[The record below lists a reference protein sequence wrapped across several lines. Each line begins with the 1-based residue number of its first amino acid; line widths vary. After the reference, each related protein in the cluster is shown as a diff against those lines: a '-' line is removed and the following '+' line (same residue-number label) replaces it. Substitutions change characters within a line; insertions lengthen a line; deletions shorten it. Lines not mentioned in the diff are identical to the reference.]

1 MGTVLCGPREFI
13 DAAKRWRKVVG
24 GGWRQAGILAAA
36 GVYALKNNIDRL
48 VEDHDKASQLA
59 EGLTS
64 IDEIEV
70 DVSAVQTNMVFIN
83 LPKAATTTLSP
94 FLRDNGILISGEYN
108 PVRLVTHLDVTN
120 EGIRHV
126 ISTFE
131 TYFTQHPLN

>member
-1 MGTVLCGPREFI
+1 MSETSQSPNLDKSTVFFFSFG
-13 DAAKRWRKVVG
+13 
-24 GGWRQAGILAAA
+24 
-36 GVYALKNNIDRL
+36 
-48 VEDHDKASQLA
+48 QLA

-83 LPKAATTTLSP
+83 LPKAATPTLSP

>member
-1 MGTVLCGPREFI
+1 M
-13 DAAKRWRKVVG
+13 
-24 GGWRQAGILAAA
+24 
-36 GVYALKNNIDRL
+36 KNNVDRL

-59 EGLTS
+59 EGLTG

-94 FLRDNGILISGEYN
+94 FLRDNGILISVEYN